1 MAELRALCLSRLD
14 PAAVASLAPERL
26 GVEVER
32 LLADIATDRRIQ
44 LNLREQRQVAGEL
57 VNDMLGLGPLQP
69 LLDDESVADIMV
81 NGFDRVFV
89 ERRGKVYQTSVRFRD
104 AAHVTNVCQR
114 IAANVGRRVDES
126 SPMVDA
132 RLKDGSRVNIV
143 LPPLA
148 LDGPY
153 ISIRKFAKKRID
165 FAKLIEFGALT
176 PPVARVL
183 EIAGRCRLNIIIS
196 GGTGSG
202 KTTLLNAISQ
212 LIDPSERIVTV
223 EDAAELQL
231 QQPHVVRLETRP
243 ASLEG
248 RGEVTQ
254 RDLVRNALRMRPD
267 RIIVGEV
274 RGGEAFDML
283 QAMNTGHDGS
293 MSTIHANTSRDAL
306 TRIENMVQ
314 MGNFGLPSKSIRQ
327 QIDRG
332 RQSHYPSG
340 AAARRRTPG
349 GPGDGGVRDGGR
361 RCHPE
366 RRVRFRDRRRDERWA
381 LARRVPRQPGAAG
394 ISRSARILRPRPELG
409 GGAGGDG
416 AVSHIALVLFAG
428 LLLTACFAGSLL
440 LLRVDERLRR
450 ANGRRLAAIAP
461 YSRSP
466 FIIPA
471 LAVLPLSLP
480 TASLGRTL
488 RRCIGMDPSRPDPYP
503 LSPWLVLPLAV
514 LPGWIV
520 RWLMHG
526 LLGPIAWLLL
536 PVCWIFCVR
545 SVYRGSDAKRTAT
558 LLKQFPDA
566 LGTIARAV
574 RVGIPIAEA
583 MRAVARDAA
592 EPTAGEFARV
602 HDQVTIGT
610 SLEEALRKL
619 AARSRL
625 PEYRF
630 FATALS
636 LQSQTGGGLT
646 ETLDSLADV
655 IRKRVAL
662 KARGYALASEAR
674 TSSAVLASLPVLSGL
689 ALAVLNPAYIA
700 PLLQEGPGQNL
711 FGIAVLW
718 LSLGL
723 VVMRGLIRKSLS

>member
-1 MAELRALCLSRLD
+1 M
-14 PAAVASLAPERL
+14 
-26 GVEVER
+26 
-32 LLADIATDRRIQ
+32 
-44 LNLREQRQVAGEL
+44 
-57 VNDMLGLGPLQP
+57 
-69 LLDDESVADIMV
+69 
-81 NGFDRVFV
+81 
-89 ERRGKVYQTSVRFRD
+89 
-104 AAHVTNVCQR
+104 
-114 IAANVGRRVDES
+114 
-126 SPMVDA
+126 
-132 RLKDGSRVNIV
+132 
-143 LPPLA
+143 
-148 LDGPY
+148 
-153 ISIRKFAKKRID
+153 
-165 FAKLIEFGALT
+165 
-176 PPVARVL
+176 
-183 EIAGRCRLNIIIS
+183 
-196 GGTGSG
+196 
-202 KTTLLNAISQ
+202 
-212 LIDPSERIVTV
+212 
-223 EDAAELQL
+223 
-231 QQPHVVRLETRP
+231 
-243 ASLEG
+243 
-248 RGEVTQ
+248 
-254 RDLVRNALRMRPD
+254 
-267 RIIVGEV
+267 
-274 RGGEAFDML
+274 
-283 QAMNTGHDGS
+283 
-293 MSTIHANTSRDAL
+293 
-306 TRIENMVQ
+306 
-314 MGNFGLPSKSIRQ
+314 
-327 QIDRG
+327 
-332 RQSHYPSG
+332 
-340 AAARRRTPG
+340 
-349 GPGDGGVRDGGR
+349 
-361 RCHPE
+361 
-366 RRVRFRDRRRDERWA
+366 
-381 LARRVPRQPGAAG
+381 
-394 ISRSARILRPRPELG
+394 
-409 GGAGGDG
+409 
-416 AVSHIALVLFAG
+416 SHIALVLFAG
-428 LLLTACFAGSLL
+428 LLLTACFAGSLV

-450 ANGRRLAAIAP
+450 ANDRRWAAIAP
-461 YSRSP
+461 YSRSTL
-466 FIIPA
+466 IIPA
-471 LAVLPLSLP
+471 SAVLSLSLP

-566 LGTIARAV
+566 RGTIARAV